1 MKHVA
6 TAQFQEYLWRNGN
19 RTAIAEGGRGFRHL
33 VVAGSVILLAAL
45 IFLFPVQSGDAPAL
59 SQSAM
64 LAKAPHPLI
73 GKYCMS
79 CHDSVERT
87 AGLAFDEMNLG
98 NTGRNGEAWEAA
110 VRRLTSGMMPPAGAP
125 RPSEGEIREIVQAI
139 TSRLDGAKPTPAPT
153 VLRRLTRTEYGNVI
167 RDLLGLQVDGTTL
180 LPPDP
185 SVKGFD
191 NIGEVLTTSPALVQG
206 YLNAG
211 MKISRLAV
219 GDPGM
224 MSSRRVFTVPH
235 KLNNERYIE
244 GLPLGTR
251 GGMRTNVLFPVEGDY
266 VIEVRLGPGSTLF
279 QKFGQGK
286 MPKVDLTVAGKAFPV
301 DKDGKARMHVRA
313 GTFPVTAGLRDID
326 IGPGVDDIYATYN
339 IRGAILDFAVNGPF
353 NVAGVG
359 TTVSRDR
366 IFSCY
371 PRKPF
376 EERTCA
382 RSIVARLAG
391 QAFRRPIAE
400 QTSDMDLLM
409 RYYDQGRQ
417 AGNFESGIQR
427 ALAYM
432 LVDPRFLYKVE
443 YEPANTA
450 PGAIYAISP
459 VELAS
464 RLSFF
469 LWSSFPDQELM
480 ASAVSGKLTRPDEL
494 DRQVRR
500 MIADPR
506 SDALVDNFA
515 QQWFHLQQLA
525 SAERES
531 KDFDDNLRYA
541 MEQETKLLFKSVV
554 RGDRPI
560 TELLSADYTYL
571 NERLARH
578 YGIAGVKGDYFRR
591 ISLPANSPR
600 RGLLG
605 HASILTVT
613 AVANRTSPV
622 IRGAW
627 VLDNI
632 LGVPPSPPPP
642 GVETNLDEA
651 EKEPKTLRDR
661 LVMHRKNPACASCH
675 NMMDPIGLS
684 MENFDQVGK
693 WRTLDGKFPIDA
705 TGNLVDGTPL
715 RGSIDLRNALLK
727 RSGAFAANATSK
739 LMTYALGRSVTYHE
753 MPAVREVLRSA
764 AQQNNRFGAIVL
776 GIVKSQPFLTRT
788 KPGAAIGPPVRST
801 QTDKSKNEKKRKAA

>member
-1 MKHVA
+1 MKHIAV
-6 TAQFQEYLWRNGN
+6 AQFQDYFWRDAHEG
-19 RTAIAEGGRGFRHL
+19 AIAEGGRGIRHL
-33 VVAGSVILLAAL
+33 MLGGAAVLMTALAFLL
-45 IFLFPVQSGDAPAL
+45 PVKIGDEAPPE
-59 SQSAM
+59 QSAM
-64 LAKAPHPLI
+64 LAKAPHPLV

-87 AGLAFDEMNLG
+87 AGLAFDQMSLVHPE
-98 NTGRNGEAWEAA
+98 RSGEQWEAA
-110 VRRLTSGMMPPAGAP
+110 VRRLNSGMMPPAGSP
-125 RPSEGEIREIVQAI
+125 RPTEAETMEMIQAI
-139 TSRLDGAKPTPAPT
+139 TTRLDGAKPVPAPA
-153 VLRRLTRTEYGNVI
+153 VLSRLTRTEYGNVI
-167 RDLLGLQVDGTTL
+167 RDLLGMRVDVASL

-219 GDPGM
+219 GDPTM

-251 GGMRTNVLFPVEGDY
+251 GGIRTDVLFPVEGDY
-266 VIEVRLGPGSTLF
+266 VLEVRLGPGSTLF

-286 MPKVDLTVAGKAFPV
+286 MPKVDLTVAGKAFAV
-301 DKDGKARMHVRA
+301 DKEGKARVHVRA
-313 GTFPVTAGLRDID
+313 GTFPVTAALRDPD
-326 IGPGVDDIYATYN
+326 VGPGVDDIYATYN
-339 IRGAILDFAVNGPF
+339 IRGAILDVAVNGPF
-353 NVAGVG
+353 NIKGVG
-359 TTVSRDR
+359 NTASRAK

-371 PRKPF
+371 PGKPY

-382 RSIVARLAG
+382 RSIVARLAS
-391 QAFRRPIAE
+391 QAFRRPLAE
-400 QTSDMDLLM
+400 QAPEMDLLM

-417 AGNFESGIQR
+417 VGNFETGVQR
-427 ALAYM
+427 AVAYL
-432 LVDPRFLYKVE
+432 LVDPRFLYKTE
-443 YEPANTA
+443 FEPANAA
-450 PGAIYAISP
+450 PGGAYAISP

-469 LWSSFPDQELM
+469 LWSSIPDEQLM
-480 ASAVSGKLTRPDEL
+480 ASAASGKLSEPAEL
-494 DRQVRR
+494 EKQVRR

-515 QQWFHLQQLA
+515 QQWFHLQQLD
-525 SAERES
+525 SAERDS
-531 KDFDDNLRYA
+531 KDFDDNLRFA
-541 MEQETKLLFKSVV
+541 MAQETKLLFKSVL

-560 TELLSADYTYL
+560 TELLSANYTYL

-578 YGIAGVKGDYFRR
+578 YGIAGIKGDYFRR
-591 ISLPANSPR
+591 VSLPADSPR

-605 HASILTVT
+605 HASVLTVT
-613 AVANRTSPV
+613 SVANRTSPV

-642 GVETNLDEA
+642 GVETNLDGA
-651 EKEPKTLRDR
+651 EKQPQTLRER
-661 LVMHRKNPACASCH
+661 LAMHRKSPACASCH

-705 TGNLVDGTPL
+705 SGKLLDGTPL
-715 RGSIDLRNALLK
+715 RGAADLRNALLK
-727 RSGAFAANATSK
+727 RSDAFTANAASK
-739 LMTYALGRSVTYHE
+739 LMTYALGRPVTFHE
-753 MPAVREVLRSA
+753 MPAVRQVLESA
-764 AQQNNRFGAIVL
+764 SRQNNRFVSLLL
-776 GIVKSQPFLTRT
+776 GVVKSQPFLTRT
-788 KPGAAIGPPVRST
+788 KARSPVGPPARST
-801 QTDKSKNEKKRKAA
+801 QADKPVNEKRNAA

>member
-1 MKHVA
+1 MKHVSA
-6 TAQFQEYLWRNGN
+6 AQFQDYLWRDADRG
-19 RTAIAEGGRGFRHL
+19 AIAAGGRGMRHL
-33 VVAGSVILLAAL
+33 VVAGAVLLLAAL
-45 IFLFPVQSGDAPAL
+45 AFLFPVHTGAGSGA
-59 SQSAM
+59 SQSTM
-64 LAKAPHPLI
+64 LAKAPDPLI

-79 CHDSVERT
+79 CHDSVEKT
-87 AGLAFDEMNLG
+87 AGIAFDEMSLAHP
-98 NTGRNGEAWEAA
+98 GRDGEKWEAA
-110 VRRLTSGMMPPAGAP
+110 VRRLMSGMMPPAGAP
-125 RPSEGEIREIVQAI
+125 RPSDAETMDMIRAI
-139 TSRLDGAKPTPAPT
+139 TSSLDSARPAPAPA
-153 VLRRLTRTEYGNVI
+153 VLSRLTRTEYGNVI
-167 RDLLGLQVDGTTL
+167 RDLLGLQVDVTTL

-235 KLNNERYIE
+235 KLDNRGYIE

-301 DKDGKARMHVRA
+301 GKDGKARVHVRA
-313 GTFPVTAGLRDID
+313 GTYPVTAALRDGD
-326 IGPGVDDIYATYN
+326 IGPGVDDIYSTYN
-339 IRGAILDFAVNGPF
+339 VRGAILDVAVNGPF
-353 NVAGVG
+353 NVKGVG
-359 TTVSRDR
+359 HTVSRDR

-371 PRKPF
+371 PRKPY

-382 RSIVARLAG
+382 RTIVAKVASR
-391 QAFRRPIAE
+391 AFRRPIAE
-400 QTSDMDLLM
+400 QAPEMDLLM

-417 AGNFESGIQR
+417 AGNFETGIQR
-427 ALAYM
+427 ALAYV
-432 LVDPRFLYKVE
+432 LVDPRFLYKTE
-443 YEPANTA
+443 FEPANTA
-450 PGAIYAISP
+450 PGAVYTISP
-459 VELAS
+459 IELAS

-469 LWSSFPDQELM
+469 LWSSIPDEQLM
-480 ASAVSGKLTRPDEL
+480 ASAASGRLSDPKEL

-515 QQWFHLQQLA
+515 QQWFHLQQLD
-525 SAERES
+525 SAERDS
-531 KDFDDNLRYA
+531 KDFDDNLRFA
-541 MEQETKLLFKSVV
+541 MAQETKLLFKNIV
-554 RGDRPI
+554 RANRPI
-560 TELLSADYTYL
+560 TELLSADYTFL

-578 YGIAGVKGDYFRR
+578 YGIPGIKGDYFRR
-591 ISLPANSPR
+591 VALPADSPR

-605 HASILTVT
+605 HASVLTVT
-613 AVANRTSPV
+613 SVANRTSPV

-642 GVETNLDEA
+642 GVETNLDA
-651 EKEPKTLRDR
+651 DGKQPKTLRDR
-661 LVMHRKNPACASCH
+661 LAQHRENPACASCH

-684 MENFDQVGK
+684 LENFDQVGK

-705 TGNLVDGTPL
+705 TGKLVDGTAM
-715 RGSIDLRNALLK
+715 RGATDLRDALLK
-727 RSGAFAANATSK
+727 RSDSFAANAVSK
-739 LMTYALGRSVTYHE
+739 LMTYATGRPVTFHE
-753 MPAVREVLRSA
+753 MPAVRQVLKDA
-764 AQQNNRFGAIVL
+764 AAQNNRFVSLVL
-776 GIVKSQPFLTRT
+776 GVVKSQPFLTRT
-788 KPGAAIGPPVRST
+788 KDARIGPPTRST
-801 QTDKSKNEKKRKAA
+801 QIQKPETDKKRKAA

>member
-1 MKHVA
+1 MKHVSA
-6 TAQFQEYLWRNGN
+6 AQFQDYLWRDADRG
-19 RTAIAEGGRGFRHL
+19 AIAAGGRGIRHL
-33 VVAGSVILLAAL
+33 VVAGAVLLLGAL
-45 IFLFPVQSGDAPAL
+45 AFLFPVQTGEGTAA
-59 SQSAM
+59 SQSTM
-64 LAKAPHPLI
+64 LAKAPDPLI

-79 CHDSVERT
+79 CHDSVEKT
-87 AGLAFDEMNLG
+87 AGIAFDEMSLAHP
-98 NTGRNGEAWEAA
+98 GRDGEKWEAA
-110 VRRLTSGMMPPAGAP
+110 VRRLMSGMMPPAGAP
-125 RPSEGEIREIVQAI
+125 RPSDAEAMEMIRAI
-139 TSRLDGAKPTPAPT
+139 TTKLDGAQPAPAPA
-153 VLRRLTRTEYGNVI
+153 VLSRLTRTEYGNVI
-167 RDLLGLQVDGTTL
+167 RDLLGLQVDVTTL

-235 KLNNERYIE
+235 KLNNAGYIE

-251 GGMRTNVLFPVEGDY
+251 GGMRTDVLFPVEGDY

-301 DKDGKARMHVRA
+301 DKDGKARVRVRA
-313 GTFPVTAGLRDID
+313 GTYPVTAALRDAD
-326 IGPGVDDIYATYN
+326 IGPGVDDIYSTYN
-339 IRGAILDFAVNGPF
+339 VRGAILDVAVNGPF
-353 NVAGVG
+353 NVKGVG
-359 TTVSRDR
+359 RTVSRDK

-371 PRKPF
+371 PSKPY

-382 RSIVARLAG
+382 RTIVARLASR
-391 QAFRRPIAE
+391 AFRRPIAE
-400 QTSDMDLLM
+400 QAPEMDLLM

-417 AGNFESGIQR
+417 AGNFEAGVQR
-427 ALAYM
+427 ALAYV
-432 LVDPRFLYKVE
+432 LVDPRFLYKAE

-459 VELAS
+459 IELAS

-469 LWSSFPDQELM
+469 LWSSIPDDQLM
-480 ASAVSGKLTRPDEL
+480 ASAASGRLSDPKEL

-506 SDALVDNFA
+506 SDALVNNFA
-515 QQWFHLQQLA
+515 QQWFHLQQLD
-525 SAERES
+525 SAERDS
-531 KDFDDNLRYA
+531 KDFDDNLRFA
-541 MEQETKLLFKSVV
+541 MAQETKLLFKNIV
-554 RGDRPI
+554 RANRPI
-560 TELLSADYTYL
+560 TELLSANYTFL

-578 YGIAGVKGDYFRR
+578 YGISGVQGDYFRR
-591 ISLPANSPR
+591 VSLPADSPR

-605 HASILTVT
+605 QASVLTVT
-613 AVANRTSPV
+613 SVANRTSPV

-642 GVETNLDEA
+642 GVETNLDEDG
-651 EKEPKTLRDR
+651 KQPRTLRDR
-661 LVMHRKNPACASCH
+661 LAKHRENPACASCH

-684 MENFDQVGK
+684 LENFDQVGK
-693 WRTLDGKFPIDA
+693 WRTLDGAFPVDA
-705 TGNLVDGTPL
+705 TGKLVDGTPL
-715 RGSIDLRNALLK
+715 RGSADLRNALLK
-727 RSGAFAANATSK
+727 RSGSFAANAVSK
-739 LMTYALGRSVTYHE
+739 LMTYATGRPVTFRE
-753 MPAVREVLRSA
+753 MPAVRQILKDS
-764 AQQNNRFGAIVL
+764 AQQNNRFVSLVL
-776 GIVKSQPFLTRT
+776 GVVQSQPFLTRT
-788 KPGAAIGPPVRST
+788 KDARIGPPTRST
-801 QTDKSKNEKKRKAA
+801 RIEQPETDKKRKAA